1 MQNESARPIRNRQ
14 PAEPHRTTRMPEALT
29 ALACVL
35 ASGIGFYFS
44 LFMGAVWPLAW
55 VAAAPVLWF
64 AFRDDHGPRRGRT
77 MLAGLVAWASY
88 ALGGLNL
95 VRVYF
100 KAMPTGV
107 LIASLCEIAFIF
119 ALCVLGARFVARHV
133 SGMAGVV
140 AFASL
145 WTAADFLLSFG
156 PNGTA
161 SSPAYSQV
169 GAPVLIQSASLFG
182 LWAVTFALGFVSAG
196 LAMALA
202 RRRWLPAV
210 LALALFAANAGFGSL
225 RMAAAKPSST
235 VRVGLAGDDAL
246 VQAGL
251 RSDAASAQQVAAMY
265 ALAARSLAAQGARL
279 IVFPER
285 AATLQPA
292 WRSEIV
298 HMLSGAAQQAQATIV
313 IGFADPSAAGPRNDA
328 YVFSSNEP
336 APLIYNKRHLVPGLE
351 ARFVPGHRALTI
363 PGRTG
368 IAICKDLDFPKTVR
382 AAASAPVPSV
392 NLMAVP
398 AWDFSKDA
406 WWHARLA
413 ILRGV
418 ENGFAVARSAN
429 DGLLTLSDAYGRVLQ
444 RRATAAGGLVT
455 VIGDLPRGPG
465 RTLYRRI
472 GDAFAWAAVLVV
484 IALLAGAISPRLR

>member
-1 MQNESARPIRNRQ
+1 MQNESTRPISSRQ
-14 PAEPHRTTRMPEALT
+14 PAEHHRATRMPEALT
-29 ALACVL
+29 AVACVL

-44 LFMGAVWPLAW
+44 LFMGAFWPLAW

-64 AFRDDHGPRRGRT
+64 AFRDDPGPRRGRT

-100 KAMPTGV
+100 KAMPVGV
-107 LIASLCEIAFIF
+107 LITSLCELAFIF
-119 ALCVLGARFVARHV
+119 ALCIVGARFVARRL
-133 SGMAGVV
+133 SAIAGVV

-161 SSPAYSQV
+161 ASPAYSQV
-169 GAPVLIQSASLFG
+169 GAPVFIQSASLFG
-182 LWAVTFALGFVSAG
+182 LWAITFLLGFVSAG
-196 LAMALA
+196 LAMALT
-202 RRRWLPAV
+202 RRRWRPAV
-210 LALALFAANAGFGSL
+210 LALALFAANAGFGAL
-225 RMAAAKPSST
+225 RMAAARPSST
-235 VRVGLAGDDAL
+235 VHVGLAGDDAL
-246 VQAGL
+246 VRKGL

-265 ALAARSLAAQGARL
+265 AQTARSLAARGARL

-292 WRSEIV
+292 WRSAIV
-298 HMLSGAAQQAQATIV
+298 HTLSGAAQQTQATIV
-313 IGFADPSAAGPRNDA
+313 IGFADDDAGPRNDA
-328 YVFSSNEP
+328 YVFSSHEP
-336 APLIYNKRHLVPGLE
+336 APLIYHKRHLVPGLE
-351 ARFVPGHRALTI
+351 DRFVPGHRALTI

-368 IAICKDLDFPKTVR
+368 IAICKDMDFQKTVR

-398 AWDFSKDA
+398 AWDFSQDA

-444 RRATAAGGLVT
+444 RRATAAGDLVT
-455 VIGDLPRGPG
+455 VVGELPRGPG
-465 RTLYRRI
+465 YTLYGRI
-472 GDAFAWAAVLVV
+472 GDTFAWAAVLAS
-484 IALLAGAISPRLR
+484 IALLAGAISSRLR